1 MARAFSH
8 PSAKDITI
16 DGVLYALSDPIRRT
30 IVAKLMAS
38 AGQNCSA
45 TCSIDL
51 SPSTISFHHKILR
64 ENGLIHSEKVGV
76 EVVNAVRS
84 EELEKRFPGLLAS
97 ILQCHKSAKSNSK
110 PLVKVA
116 TENE

>member
-8 PSAKDITI
+8 PSPKDITI

-38 AGQNCSA
+38 SGQNCLS

-64 ENGLIHSEKVGV
+64 ENGLIHSEKIGV
-76 EVVNAVRS
+76 EVVNSVRA
-84 EELEKRFPGLLAS
+84 EEVDKRFPGLLAS
-97 ILQCHKSAKSNSK
+97 ILQHHKI
-110 PLVKVA
+110 VKAQPKVRL
-116 TENE
+116 EHE